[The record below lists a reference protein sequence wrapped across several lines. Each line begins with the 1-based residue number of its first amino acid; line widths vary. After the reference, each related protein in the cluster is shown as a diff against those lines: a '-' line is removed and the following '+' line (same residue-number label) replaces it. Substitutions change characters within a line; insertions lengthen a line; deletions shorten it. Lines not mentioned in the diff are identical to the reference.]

1 MAVAADEEMK
11 SAEQLSRGTREQMYL
26 SLKMGA
32 IQENSDQRLP
42 VVVDDA
48 LVNSDPGRA
57 AAAAEGIAK
66 LAAVNQVLVFTCHPA
81 LVAQF
86 QKACPDA
93 EVQKLGEPISAS

>member
-1 MAVAADEEMK
+1 M
-11 SAEQLSRGTREQMYL
+11 SRGTRGQMYL

-32 IQENSDQRLP
+32 IQENSDQTLP
-42 VVVDDA
+42 VIVDDA

-57 AAAAEGIAK
+57 GAAAEGIAK
-66 LAAVNQVLVFTCHPA
+66 LGATNQVLVFTCHPA

-93 EVQKLGEPISAS
+93 EVQKLGAPGNAE